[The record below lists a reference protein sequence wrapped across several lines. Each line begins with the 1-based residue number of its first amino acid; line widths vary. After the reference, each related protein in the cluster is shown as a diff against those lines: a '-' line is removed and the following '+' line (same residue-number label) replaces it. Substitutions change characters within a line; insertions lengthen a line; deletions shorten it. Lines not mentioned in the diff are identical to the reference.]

1 MKRLVVLAAAALVAG
16 CSGNAPP
23 SAQTVRNTT
32 SISTTGME
40 GTATTTIDSYSDV
53 GGSSHRVSATP
64 ERVWDLLPVVYQGL
78 GIAVGT
84 SIPDARTI
92 GNVRL
97 ELNRVLG
104 GRPVSTFV
112 NCGEGP
118 TGTPLADSYRVTMS
132 VLTTL
137 VPAENGATLVQTR
150 VNSSAANRAVSSATV
165 NCATT
170 GRLEALIA
178 ERIRNH
184 TGA

>member
-1 MKRLVVLAAAALVAG
+1 MKRLFVLAAAALLAG

-23 SAQTVRNTT
+23 STQTVRSTT
-32 SISTTGME
+32 SISSTGV
-40 GTATTTIDSYSDV
+40 GGSATTSIDSYSDV
-53 GGSSHRVSATP
+53 GGSSHRVSAAP
-64 ERVWDLLPVVYQGL
+64 DRVWEVMPAVYQGL

-84 SIPDARTI
+84 SIPDAKTI

-97 ELNRVLG
+97 DLNRVLAG
-104 GRPVSTFV
+104 QPLSTFV

-118 TGTPLADSYRVTMS
+118 TGSPLADSYRVTMS
-132 VLTTL
+132 LLTTL
-137 VPAENGATLVQTR
+137 ATAENGATRVETR
-150 VNSSAANRAVSSATV
+150 INASAANRAVSGATV

-178 ERIRNH
+178 ERIKNH

>member
-1 MKRLVVLAAAALVAG
+1 MKRIVVLAAAALLAG

-23 SAQTVRNTT
+23 STQTVRSTT
-32 SISTTGME
+32 SISSTGV
-40 GTATTTIDSYSDV
+40 GGSATTTIDSYSDV

-78 GIAVGT
+78 GIPVGT
-84 SIPDARTI
+84 SIPDAKTI

-97 ELNRVLG
+97 DLNRVLAG
-104 GRPVSTFV
+104 QPLSNFV

-118 TGTPLADSYRVTMS
+118 TGNPVADSYRVNMS

-137 VPAENGATLVQTR
+137 TPAENGATLVQTR
-150 VNSSAANRAVSSATV
+150 VNSSAVNRAVSGATV